1 MCVCV
6 CVCIYIT
13 FYTIYKTR
21 IQCESLLPFHP
32 FCFLLPLARVAPSK
46 GHPPSLTA
54 FPTCVS
60 SFRYLLYKVFP
71 ILRCNFSSRNVSK
84 EHPRPDHPATCNY
97 FLIYITVAN
106 RDHVARY
113 PSHLALF
120 KSLVSML
127 FVSSCRILYLF
138 LSFSPLFSFLFPI
151 FSLLLRNES
160 RAVR

>member
-1 MCVCV
+1 MRVY
-6 CVCIYIT
+6 IYYVLYDIQNSHPM
-13 FYTIYKTR
+13 R
-21 IQCESLLPFHP
+21 IP
-32 FCFLLPLARVAPSK
+32 PSVSSILFSSSISSS
-46 GHPPSLTA
+46 GALERPPPPSLTA